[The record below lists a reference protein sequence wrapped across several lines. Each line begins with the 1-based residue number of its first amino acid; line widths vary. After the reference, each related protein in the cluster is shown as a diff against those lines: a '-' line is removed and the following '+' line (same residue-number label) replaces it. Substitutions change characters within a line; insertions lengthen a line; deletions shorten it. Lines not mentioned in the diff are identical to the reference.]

1 MLGRL
6 IRALRGK
13 GRRRKEG
20 ERSGLVASR
29 MQEAAFRKLET
40 VAPLVTEGH
49 HGPVQ
54 VVTRSST
61 PLAHSDPSIVRR
73 EAILGRDR
81 RVAGYL
87 FRLLYQANP
96 RVQAS
101 SLNVQRLHDQVL
113 VRKLNA
119 MGVRR
124 LLEHRLAFVDVS
136 ANSLEMPFVEE
147 MPAQGTVYV
156 FGAGEPG
163 HARAADAAVARLRAM
178 GYRVGA
184 RTAGAQGAGRLALPD
199 ALDFLLID
207 VGASELPAI
216 RDRMNA
222 AAARSPKIRFVA
234 TNVQTL
240 EEYRA
245 CASLPFSFYQGPFI
259 TSREQFDGPVVDAGR
274 ARIVE
279 LLNALRSEAEVG
291 ELAALIKQ
299 NLALSYKLLRYVNA
313 PGVGLRHTIVTP
325 QQALLVLGRQ
335 QLYRWLTIL
344 LFTSGQTPGLDWAV
358 MENALIRARLAEL
371 VAEQTR
377 ALTTEEREELFVA
390 GMFSLLDVVLSAPL
404 DAVLEKVRLPT
415 PVSDALLERRG
426 KYAPY
431 LALAIACEESDD
443 AGIAGLAEAIGLD
456 LWRVNSLHLEAMLW
470 AQQIGTRAC

>member
-20 ERSGLVASR
+20 ERSGLIASR

-40 VAPLVTEGH
+40 VAPLVTEGRDA
-49 HGPVQ
+49 PVQ
-54 VVTRSST
+54 AVTHSST
-61 PLAHSDPSIVRR
+61 PLAHSDPSILRR

-87 FRLLYQANP
+87 FRLVYQANP

-101 SLNVQRLHDQVL
+101 SLSVQRLYDQVL

-119 MGVRR
+119 IGVRR

-136 ANSLEMPFVEE
+136 ASSLEMAFVEE

-156 FGAGEPG
+156 FGTGDAGHPSDT
-163 HARAADAAVARLRAM
+163 ALARLKAL
-178 GYRVGA
+178 GYRIGA
-184 RTAGAQGAGRLALPD
+184 RTAGAQGTGRLALPG

-207 VGASELPAI
+207 VGASELPSI
-216 RDRMNA
+216 RDQMRA
-222 AAARSPKIRFVA
+222 AAASAPKIRFVA
-234 TNVQTL
+234 ANVQTL

-259 TSREQFDGPVVDAGR
+259 TSREQLDGPVVDAGR
-274 ARIVE
+274 SKIVE
-279 LLNALRSEAEVG
+279 LLNALRSEAELG
-291 ELAALIKQ
+291 ELAALVKQ
-299 NLALSYKLLRYVNA
+299 NLALSYKLLRYINA

-325 QQALLVLGRQ
+325 EQALLVLGRQ

-344 LFTSGQTPGLDWAV
+344 LFTSGETPGLDWAV

-371 VAEQTR
+371 IAERTD
-377 ALTTEEREELFVA
+377 ALTADERDELFVA

-415 PVSDALLERRG
+415 PVSDALLERQG

-470 AQQIGTRAC
+470 AQQIGA